1 MVGRSHF
8 LHQGFELRGRKGKKE
23 GEKRKK
29 LLSIE
34 SQILWSSVAEF
45 KRDIQFG
52 YEEDGF
58 PEKEC

>member
-8 LHQGFELRGRKGKKE
+8 LHFSSSGGGRERKKVK
-23 GEKRKK
+23 KRKK

-34 SQILWSSVAEF
+34 SQILWSLVAKF